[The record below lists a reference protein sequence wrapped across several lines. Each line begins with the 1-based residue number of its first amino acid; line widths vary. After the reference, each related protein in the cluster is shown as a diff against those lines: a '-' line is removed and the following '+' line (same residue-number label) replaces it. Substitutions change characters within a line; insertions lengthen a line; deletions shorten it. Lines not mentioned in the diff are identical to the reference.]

1 MIHVK
6 HVHLRDQ
13 AIDNLFI
20 ACDLRL
26 EKAERKG
33 WKLIDI
39 RAYIYPESE
48 GESKIYMVFQKY
60 ITKI

>member
-1 MIHVK
+1 MIHEK
-6 HVHLRDQ
+6 QVHLRNESL
-13 AIDNLFI
+13 DNLFI

-39 RAYIYPESE
+39 RAYIHPEAE